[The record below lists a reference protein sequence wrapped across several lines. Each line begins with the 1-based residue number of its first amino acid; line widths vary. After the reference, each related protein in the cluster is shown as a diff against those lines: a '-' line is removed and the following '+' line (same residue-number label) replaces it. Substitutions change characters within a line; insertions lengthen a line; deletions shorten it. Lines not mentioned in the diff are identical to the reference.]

1 MRFSI
6 RLHDRRLAAYQLE
19 LLRSGYAEIEDMYQ
33 QMRTWRHNYRSH
45 IQSMKAHVAAREL
58 DALSAYLDEL
68 DQELKSINSPV
79 RTGNPM
85 TDAILSSKLSLAQ
98 TKGIPCAVDA
108 DIPQRLSI
116 SELDLCCILGNL
128 FDNAIEASLALP
140 PDKRMIR
147 VYMVMKGA
155 QLYISFTNLTAAQK
169 QSKMERLFKSTHG
182 ENRGL
187 GMKSIV
193 RIVTQLG
200 GYFNCN
206 SEDGA
211 FTAEI
216 LLPQRSASNSSL

>member
-1 MRFSI
+1 MRFAI
-6 RLHDRRLAAYQLE
+6 RRHDRRLAAYQLE

-45 IQSMKAHVAAREL
+45 IQTMKAHVAAGEL
-58 DALSAYLDEL
+58 DALSKYLDEL
-68 DQELKSINSPV
+68 DQELKSINSPI

-85 TDAILSSKLSLAQ
+85 TDAILRSKLSLARA
-98 TKGIPCAVDA
+98 KGIPCVVDA
-108 DIPQRLSI
+108 DIPLRLSI

-128 FDNAIEASLALP
+128 FDNAMEASLALP

-147 VYMVMKGA
+147 VYMAMKGA
-155 QLYISFTNLTAAQK
+155 QLYISFTNLTAARK
-169 QSKMERLFKSTHG
+169 QRKTEQLFPSTHG

-187 GMKSIV
+187 GMKTIARV
-193 RIVTQLG
+193 VNQLG
-200 GYFNCN
+200 GYFNSN

-216 LLPQRSASNSSL
+216 LLPQNNMNNSSL